1 MVDAHSLPECLEAVA
16 WTCGTHHAVDLQVRL
31 SQQHTQ
37 HQQTVCSGESAR
49 LHLGNGCAAHTSTI
63 CNSPAHVGAQFDQA
77 GGVALPQGPAA
88 AVAQP
93 GPAAAVAPQG
103 PAAAVAPQG
112 PATAVAPQGP
122 AAAVA
127 QPGPS
132 AALRTVWEP
141 HSDEGGQQMI
151 NGEAGA
157 AMCFHQQQQQRQQQ
171 PDDSRIGSSSQPIV
185 MALAHRSQP
194 HFGVQFH
201 PESISTRFGCVLL
214 SNFLTITAAH
224 LCLKQP
230 QRCVP

>member
-77 GGVALPQGPAA
+77 GGVAL
-88 AVAQP
+88 
-93 GPAAAVAPQG
+93 
-103 PAAAVAPQG
+103 
-112 PATAVAPQGP
+112 PQGP